1 MDWQASL
8 GHAHDGMESPRLTKI
23 LHSTIDQLLLE
34 VRRESQNT
42 PEGPSLPENLLSA
55 LHSVFQQSLLHALDL
70 VDKNHVMCFVCPAG
84 RELFQ
89 VQASAGKRVYTCL
102 VSSNYCNCPS
112 FVYSVVLKEDALMC
126 KHLLAVQLARAMD
139 RVETKD
145 ISGEEFAKLLSAD
158 RNVISVGY

>member
-1 MDWQASL
+1 
-8 GHAHDGMESPRLTKI
+8 MESLRRI
-23 LHSTIDQLLLE
+23 LQGTIDQLLLE
-34 VRRESQNT
+34 VRRESQNNL
-42 PEGPSLPENLLSA
+42 EGPSLPENLLSA

-89 VQASAGKRVYTCL
+89 VQASAGNRVYTCL

-126 KHLLAVQLARAMD
+126 KHLLAVQLGRALD

-158 RNVISVGY
+158 TETLLA